1 MEVSMRSLAI
11 VFLLAAAA
19 WPQEAKEPELHKIY
33 VPYKKLDELL
43 GTDKE
48 RVMVPYKEFLELW
61 KLKYG
66 PKQPGDKPPVPFMVE
81 AAGYEGRVAEGVAS
95 FRATLEIE
103 VFDDAWHRVPLAFRQ
118 VAFEEVLVDGQP
130 GVLVPSKHGYD
141 LLLRGKGRHKVD
153 ARFVAG
159 IARGK
164 EHATCAFSLPSV
176 PLHRLSFRVPGKGT
190 EIKLEPARAHTT
202 TNEGDETV
210 LLAFLGPQKSVKL
223 TWRYQPEETEQEPP
237 LLFSTDLVD
246 VRVEERVLRG
256 SVVFDLQVLRTPA
269 REFKVQVPGEVQV
282 IEVTGAKI
290 KTWGFEDAQRRQL
303 KVALHQPV
311 SGKYALRVGFE
322 RTITVPGAINLPV
335 FRVEGTTRERGFL
348 RVSSAEGV
356 GVRPT
361 TLENVFQVDLN
372 ALPKGIRGGQR
383 ALGFRFPAL
392 PFSLGVRT
400 ERIAPLVTLLS
411 RQRLQVERRTIK
423 LDAALFFTVERAGLF
438 GLRVRV
444 PNGLQLTDIGDPKL
458 VDSWRLN
465 DGVLTLDLKGRR
477 IGKFMLPIRGEAPL
491 DLAAG
496 ALEVPLL
503 KVDGVDREEGTLGV
517 YMDTGIKASATT
529 AGVIPLEPAK
539 LAREDRFG
547 SALPLAFAWRW
558 RGGEAAVAFKVEAR
572 KPKVTCDVAYALQ
585 AEEARVRVRA
595 ELNYKV
601 EYTGVETFRFRV
613 PKSLVEKLKVDG
625 RNVREKP
632 HADDPVEEGKE
643 PTVTYTVSLQG
654 PALGRV
660 ALTVEYD
667 DVFPR
672 PLRINESRPVAIP
685 RILPLDVER
694 AATFVAIRKA
704 PAIKVDVTGSD
715 YEQIDA
721 AELPAGLR
729 SDDVFLALRR
739 FDEPAPF
746 PVELTKHEYQPV
758 ADLVVR
764 HTHLKTVVANEE
776 RATTTAFFEILNN
789 DRQFLAIRLPEGSDV
804 LDLRVA
810 GKPEKPRL
818 GDDRVLLVRLET
830 GLRKD
835 ASFQVAIA
843 YTHPVATEGGTFRQ
857 TRFEGPVLPGFEE
870 TPRPFQALL
879 TWSVHYPD
887 AWQVTG
893 HDGNV
898 EPADRDA
905 ERGSWL
911 RRAIE
916 GLGTLVRPGAEAKSA
931 GLPVR
936 LRMTAFKDIVP
947 TPTQRESAHRMFV
960 NGTGDGELT
969 LQHRSLTVQI
979 ALTLVA
985 LAIGALVVV
994 RLSRRLKPWQAG
1006 GALALGTL
1014 LVLAFAGPGWV
1025 PFWNGALAGVVL
1037 AAITVTVIERVR
1049 AKA

>member
-1 MEVSMRSLAI
+1 
-11 VFLLAAAA
+11 
-19 WPQEAKEPELHKIY
+19 
-33 VPYKKLDELL
+33 
-43 GTDKE
+43 
-48 RVMVPYKEFLELW
+48 
-61 KLKYG
+61 
-66 PKQPGDKPPVPFMVE
+66 
-81 AAGYEGRVAEGVAS
+81 
-95 FRATLEIE
+95 
-103 VFDDAWHRVPLAFRQ
+103 
-118 VAFEEVLVDGQP
+118 
-130 GVLVPSKHGYD
+130 
-141 LLLRGKGRHKVD
+141 
-153 ARFVAG
+153 
-159 IARGK
+159 
-164 EHATCAFSLPSV
+164 
-176 PLHRLSFRVPGKGT
+176 
-190 EIKLEPARAHTT
+190 
-202 TNEGDETV
+202 
-210 LLAFLGPQKSVKL
+210 
-223 TWRYQPEETEQEPP
+223 
-237 LLFSTDLVD
+237 
-246 VRVEERVLRG
+246 
-256 SVVFDLQVLRTPA
+256 
-269 REFKVQVPGEVQV
+269 
-282 IEVTGAKI
+282 
-290 KTWGFEDAQRRQL
+290 
-303 KVALHQPV
+303 
-311 SGKYALRVGFE
+311 
-322 RTITVPGAINLPV
+322 
-335 FRVEGTTRERGFL
+335 
-348 RVSSAEGV
+348 
-356 GVRPT
+356 
-361 TLENVFQVDLN
+361 
-372 ALPKGIRGGQR
+372 
-383 ALGFRFPAL
+383 
-392 PFSLGVRT
+392 
-400 ERIAPLVTLLS
+400 
-411 RQRLQVERRTIK
+411 
-423 LDAALFFTVERAGLF
+423 
-438 GLRVRV
+438 
-444 PNGLQLTDIGDPKL
+444 
-458 VDSWRLN
+458 
-465 DGVLTLDLKGRR
+465 
-477 IGKFMLPIRGEAPL
+477 
-491 DLAAG
+491 
-496 ALEVPLL
+496 
-503 KVDGVDREEGTLGV
+503 
-517 YMDTGIKASATT
+517 
-529 AGVIPLEPAK
+529 
-539 LAREDRFG
+539 
-547 SALPLAFAWRW
+547 
-558 RGGEAAVAFKVEAR
+558 
-572 KPKVTCDVAYALQ
+572 
-585 AEEARVRVRA
+585 
-595 ELNYKV
+595 
-601 EYTGVETFRFRV
+601 
-613 PKSLVEKLKVDG
+613 
-625 RNVREKP
+625 
-632 HADDPVEEGKE
+632 
-643 PTVTYTVSLQG
+643 
-654 PALGRV
+654 
-660 ALTVEYD
+660 
-667 DVFPR
+667 
-672 PLRINESRPVAIP
+672 
-685 RILPLDVER
+685 VER